1 MNRDLNIKSSIRQ
14 ILGVLISIMILMPF
28 TVSSQTVTTTIDC
41 ANATTDING
50 NGYRWDLSNKIL
62 ALDGID
68 LRTSQMMGIE
78 LPPNSTIT
86 LQGDNYIEGASRA
99 RPRRNPD
106 YKGRR
111 DLNPEQHEH
120 PQRHF

>member
-1 MNRDLNIKSSIRQ
+1 MNRDLNIKSTIRQ

-86 LQGDNYIEGASRA
+86 LQGDNYIEGAGQTG
-99 RPRRNPD
+99 NC
-106 YKGRR
+106 G
-111 DLNPEQHEH
+111 
-120 PQRHF
+120 

>member
-1 MNRDLNIKSSIRQ
+1 MNRDLNIKSTIRQ

-86 LQGDNYIEGASRA
+86 S
-99 RPRRNPD
+99 
-106 YKGRR
+106 K
-111 DLNPEQHEH
+111 EQAGPSSSISV
-120 PQRHF
+120 PQSKTQAEP

>member
-1 MNRDLNIKSSIRQ
+1 
-14 ILGVLISIMILMPF
+14 MPF

-99 RPRRNPD
+99 ILFNIGSTEQDPGGNPD